1 MLAHWAPSYLLTKF
15 VNNRNL
21 AIFISLT
28 FIALLWMSVS
38 LVRKHFVHYRAVMV
52 SLALVLLLGVW
63 QFLRPLPV
71 FFLPDLLLALVALW
85 ALIRVRQTVSPA
97 IFLVAALLIYFVC
110 FSPARLDIEFDNRY
124 YISIKPFLYLIILYF
139 ASSANMRLPLKPLV
153 YGSIIF
159 YPLALLWNV
168 ALWWNRDG
176 FFMSRPNF
184 LFENN
189 FEVPWILSCFV
200 VAAFIYK
207 DKDLRLYL
215 LVAISVIL
223 AGSRSGL
230 ASFLLISLF
239 YVLSLS
245 RIKILMTSIPI
256 ASALTYLVFIRGSSS
271 VNALQWEKIDRV
283 QTLLGILAFYDFRFS
298 EILSYPLGVGIYQ
311 KIPLNLCN
319 RMEGYADWFT
329 GSYFNCDPIMLQSF
343 VSRSL
348 FQFGIYVLI
357 LIPLLFL
364 WEAKQRMGWYLAL
377 LSIIPMFGASFSVGG
392 FSNGIAFAG
401 FLLCFLAYRQ
411 QGAQNLKDRASHC
424 TTTNGALLDSTQ
436 GVR

>member
-1 MLAHWAPSYLLTKF
+1 MLSHWSAPYLLTKF

-28 FIALLWMSVS
+28 FIGLLWMAYR
-38 LVRKHFVHYRAVMV
+38 LIAKHFEHYRLVAA
-52 SLALVLLLGVW
+52 SLLVVLGLGVL
-63 QFLRPLPV
+63 QFLQPLPV
-71 FFLPDLLLALVALW
+71 FFVPDLLIALVALW
-85 ALIRVRQTVSPA
+85 ALVVLRQTISPA
-97 IFLVAALLIYFVC
+97 IFIVAILLIYFVC
-110 FSPARLDIEFDNRY
+110 FSTPRLDIEFDNRY
-124 YISIKPFLYLIILYF
+124 YISIKPFLYLMILYV
-139 ASSANMRLPLKPLV
+139 ASSAQVMTSLKPLV

-168 ALWWNRDG
+168 ALWWHRDG

-230 ASFLLISLF
+230 ASFLLISAF
-239 YVLSLS
+239 YLLSLS
-245 RIKILMTSIPI
+245 RVKIALASVPI
-256 ASALTYLVFIRGSSS
+256 AAALTYLVFIRGSSS

-357 LIPLLFL
+357 LIPILFF
-364 WEAKQRMGWYLAL
+364 WEAKKRMGWYLAV
-377 LSIIPMFGASFSVGG
+377 LSIIPMLGASFSVGG
-392 FSNGIAFAG
+392 FSNGIAFGG

-411 QGAQNLKDRASHC
+411 EQSTLGAPEATHLNEDFQGKQGNLA
-424 TTTNGALLDSTQ
+424 
-436 GVR
+436 

>member
-1 MLAHWAPSYLLTKF
+1 MFDHWSPVYLLTKF

-28 FIALLWMSVS
+28 FIALVWMSYS
-38 LVRKHFVHYRAVMV
+38 LIRKHFVSYGVVVA
-52 SLALVLLLGVW
+52 SLLLVLLLGLA
-63 QFLRPLPV
+63 QFLVPLPV
-71 FFLPDLLLALVALW
+71 FFAPDLVIALVALW
-85 ALIRVRQTVSPA
+85 ALVMLRQMISPA
-97 IFLVAALLIYFVC
+97 ILLVAGLLIYFVC
-110 FSPARLDIEFDNRY
+110 FSTPRLDIEFDNRY

-139 ASSANMRLPLKPLV
+139 ASSANMTLSLKPLV

-168 ALWWNRDG
+168 ALWWHRDG

-230 ASFLLISLF
+230 ASFLLISAF
-239 YVLSLS
+239 YLLSLS
-245 RIKILMTSIPI
+245 RIKIAIASMPI
-256 ASALTYLVFIRGSSS
+256 AAALTYLVFIRGSSS

-348 FQFGIYVLI
+348 FQFGIYVVV
-357 LIPLLFL
+357 LIPILFF
-364 WEAKQRMGWYLAL
+364 WEAKNRMGWYLAV
-377 LSIIPMFGASFSVGG
+377 LSIIPMLGASFSVGG
-392 FSNGIAFAG
+392 FSNGISFGG

-411 QGAQNLKDRASHC
+411 NLVAMQGTAVSLESRGSLA
-424 TTTNGALLDSTQ
+424 
-436 GVR
+436 

>member
-1 MLAHWAPSYLLTKF
+1 MFSHWSSAYLLTKF

-21 AIFISLT
+21 ALFISLI
-28 FIALLWMSVS
+28 FIALLWMSYS
-38 LVRKHFVHYRAVMV
+38 LIRKHFVHYRTVMV
-52 SLALVLLLGVW
+52 CLSAVLLLGLL
-63 QFLRPLPV
+63 QFMKPLPV
-71 FFLPDLLLALVALW
+71 FFVPDLVIALVALW
-85 ALIRVRQTVSPA
+85 ALVMLRQTISPF
-97 IFLVAALLIYFVC
+97 ILLVAALLIYFVC
-110 FSPARLDIEFDNRY
+110 FSAPRLDIEFDNRY
-124 YISIKPFLYLIILYF
+124 YISIKPFLYLMILYF
-139 ASSANMRLPLKPLV
+139 ASAANMTLSLKPLV

-159 YPLALLWNV
+159 YPLTLLWNV
-168 ALWWNRDG
+168 ALWWHRDG

-230 ASFLLISLF
+230 ASFLLISAF
-239 YVLSLS
+239 YLLSLS
-245 RIKILMTSIPI
+245 RVKIAIASMPI
-256 ASALTYLVFIRGSSS
+256 AAALSYLVFIRGSSS
-271 VNALQWEKIDRV
+271 VNAMQWEKIDRV

-298 EILSYPLGVGIYQ
+298 EILSYPFGVGIYQ

-329 GSYFNCDPIMLQSF
+329 GNYFNCDPIMLQSF

-357 LIPLLFL
+357 LIPVLFF
-364 WEAKQRMGWYLAL
+364 WEAKQRMGWYLAI
-377 LSIIPMFGASFSVGG
+377 LSIIPMLGASFSVGG
-392 FSNGIAFAG
+392 FSNGIAFGG

-411 QGAQNLKDRASHC
+411 QHAYAFVSSSTFSDRVLSAPRSM
-424 TTTNGALLDSTQ
+424 
-436 GVR
+436 V

>member
-1 MLAHWAPSYLLTKF
+1 MLSYWSPAYLLTKF
-15 VNNRNL
+15 VNNFNL
-21 AIFISLT
+21 ALFISIT
-28 FIALLWMSVS
+28 CIALLWMAYS
-38 LVRKHFVHYRAVMV
+38 LIRKHFVNYRLVTMSFLV
-52 SLALVLLLGVW
+52 VLVLGLL
-63 QFLRPLPV
+63 QFIRPLPL
-71 FFLPDLLLALVALW
+71 FFVPDLVIALVALW
-85 ALIRVRQTVSPA
+85 ALVMLRQTVSPA
-97 IFLVAALLIYFVC
+97 IMLVAGLLIYFVC
-110 FSPARLDIEFDNRY
+110 FSTPRLDIEFDNRY

-139 ASSANMRLPLKPLV
+139 ASSAKLTLSLKPLV
-153 YGSIIF
+153 FGSIIF
-159 YPLALLWNV
+159 YPLTLLWNV
-168 ALWWNRDG
+168 ALWWHRDG

-200 VAAFIYK
+200 AAAFIYK

-230 ASFLLISLF
+230 ASFLLISVF
-239 YVLSLS
+239 YLLSLS
-245 RIKILMTSIPI
+245 KVKIAI
-256 ASALTYLVFIRGSSS
+256 ASLPVTAALTYLVFIRGSSS

-298 EILSYPLGVGIYQ
+298 EILAYPLGVGIYQ

-319 RMEGYADWFT
+319 RMEGYAEWFT

-357 LIPLLFL
+357 LIPILFF
-364 WEAKQRMGWYLAL
+364 WEAKKRMGWYLAA
-377 LSIIPMFGASFSVGG
+377 LSIIPMLAASFSVGG
-392 FSNGIAFAG
+392 FSNGIAFGG

-411 QGAQNLKDRASHC
+411 QQLSSPMKTSIMSAVTGQGASGSLA
-424 TTTNGALLDSTQ
+424 
-436 GVR
+436 

>member
-1 MLAHWAPSYLLTKF
+1 MLSHWSISYLLTKF

-28 FIALLWMSVS
+28 FIGLLWMAYRLIAKHFEHYRLVVVS
-38 LVRKHFVHYRAVMV
+38 LLAV
-52 SLALVLLLGVW
+52 LGLGVL
-63 QFLRPLPV
+63 QFLQPLPV
-71 FFLPDLLLALVALW
+71 FFVPDLLIALVALW
-85 ALIRVRQTVSPA
+85 ALVVLRQTISPA
-97 IFLVAALLIYFVC
+97 IFIVAILLIYFVC
-110 FSPARLDIEFDNRY
+110 FSTPRLDIEFDNRY
-124 YISIKPFLYLIILYF
+124 YISIKPFLYLMILYV
-139 ASSANMRLPLKPLV
+139 ASSAQVMTSLKPLV

-168 ALWWNRDG
+168 ALWWHRDG

-230 ASFLLISLF
+230 ASFLLISAF
-239 YVLSLS
+239 YLLSLS
-245 RIKILMTSIPI
+245 RVKIALASVPI
-256 ASALTYLVFIRGSSS
+256 AAALTYLVFIRGSSS

-357 LIPLLFL
+357 LIPILFF
-364 WEAKQRMGWYLAL
+364 WEAKKRMGWYLAV
-377 LSIIPMFGASFSVGG
+377 LSIIPMLGASFSVGG
-392 FSNGIAFAG
+392 FSNGIAFGG

-411 QGAQNLKDRASHC
+411 EQSTLGSSEATHLNENFKGKQGNLA
-424 TTTNGALLDSTQ
+424 
-436 GVR
+436 

>member
-1 MLAHWAPSYLLTKF
+1 MLSHWSISYLLTKF

-28 FIALLWMSVS
+28 FIGLLWMAYRLIAKHFEHYRLVVVS
-38 LVRKHFVHYRAVMV
+38 L
-52 SLALVLLLGVW
+52 LVVLGLGVL
-63 QFLRPLPV
+63 QFLKPLPV
-71 FFLPDLLLALVALW
+71 FFVPDLLIALVALW
-85 ALIRVRQTVSPA
+85 ALVVLRQTISPA
-97 IFLVAALLIYFVC
+97 IFIVAILLIYFVC
-110 FSPARLDIEFDNRY
+110 FSTPRLDIEFDNRY
-124 YISIKPFLYLIILYF
+124 YISIKPFLYLMILYV
-139 ASSANMRLPLKPLV
+139 ASSAQVMTSLKPLV

-168 ALWWNRDG
+168 ALWWHRDG

-230 ASFLLISLF
+230 ASFLLISAF
-239 YVLSLS
+239 YLLSLS
-245 RIKILMTSIPI
+245 RVKIALASVPI
-256 ASALTYLVFIRGSSS
+256 AAALTYLVFIRGSSS

-357 LIPLLFL
+357 LIPILFF
-364 WEAKQRMGWYLAL
+364 WEAKKRMGWYLAV
-377 LSIIPMFGASFSVGG
+377 LSIIPMLGASFSVGG
-392 FSNGIAFAG
+392 FSNGIAFGG
-401 FLLCFLAYRQ
+401 FLLCFLAYHQERSTLGSPEATHLNEDFKEKQ
-411 QGAQNLKDRASHC
+411 RNLA
-424 TTTNGALLDSTQ
+424 
-436 GVR
+436 

>member
-1 MLAHWAPSYLLTKF
+1 MLAHWSIPYLLTKF

-21 AIFISLT
+21 AIFISIT
-28 FIALLWMSVS
+28 FIALLWMSYS
-38 LVRKHFVHYRAVMV
+38 LIRKHFASYRAVMA
-52 SLALVLLLGVW
+52 SLLVVLLLGFL
-63 QFLRPLPV
+63 QFIQPLPL
-71 FFLPDLLLALVALW
+71 FFAPDLLITLVALW
-85 ALIRVRQTVSPA
+85 ALVMLRQSISPA
-97 IFLVAALLIYFVC
+97 IFIVAALLIYFVL
-110 FSPARLDIEFDNRY
+110 FSTPRLDIEFDNRY

-139 ASSANMRLPLKPLV
+139 ASAAKMTLSLRPIV

-159 YPLALLWNV
+159 YPLTLLWNV
-168 ALWWNRDG
+168 GLWWNRDG

-230 ASFLLISLF
+230 ASFLLISAF
-239 YVLSLS
+239 YLLSLS
-245 RIKILMTSIPI
+245 RVKIAIASIPI
-256 ASALTYLVFIRGSSS
+256 TSALTYLVFIRGSSS

-348 FQFGIYVLI
+348 FQFGIYVLA
-357 LIPLLFL
+357 LIPILFF
-364 WEAKQRMGWYLAL
+364 WEAKKRMGWYLAL
-377 LSIIPMFGASFSVGG
+377 LSIIPMLGASFSVGG
-392 FSNGIAFAG
+392 FSNGIAFGG

-411 QGAQNLKDRASHC
+411 EQTDAIK
-424 TTTNGALLDSTQ
+424 DSTSMT
-436 GVR
+436 GLHNVTATRNWV